1 MAHGA
6 CSIQHS
12 LLVVRWER
20 LDAENP
26 LLLVADRLT
35 IARVS
40 PGPRTERAMQISERI
55 INDVT
60 ILDLEGRITINDG
73 AELLRDKVRSIVFQG
88 RTKLLINLAK
98 VPYID
103 SGGLGELVRCSL
115 SAKKANGAV
124 KLMGLNGK
132 ITDLLAIT
140 RLVTIFETFD
150 NELDAL
156 VSFGETPVPVRA

>member
-1 MAHGA
+1 MAQGA

-20 LDAENP
+20 LNAENP
-26 LLLVADRLT
+26 LPLLADRLT

-150 NELDAL
+150 TELDAL
-156 VSFGETPVPVRA
+156 ASFGETPVQVRA

>member
-1 MAHGA
+1 
-6 CSIQHS
+6 
-12 LLVVRWER
+12 
-20 LDAENP
+20 
-26 LLLVADRLT
+26 
-35 IARVS
+35 
-40 PGPRTERAMQISERI
+40 MQISERI

-115 SAKKANGAV
+115 SAKKVNGAV

-132 ITDLLAIT
+132 VTDLLAIT
-140 RLVTIFETFD
+140 KLVTVFETFD
-150 NELDAL
+150 TELDAL